1 MNTSAHPTIALL
13 QSHSLA
19 GVVQQSIEQAIL
31 SGSYPPGAKL
41 NESIFAEQLGVSRG
55 PVREAFRM
63 LDEAG
68 LVRTAKNRGVFV
80 RDITLAEAAEI
91 FEVRAALEEMVGRQ
105 LASHANTAQ
114 LTEMN
119 GMLDAMQQAVQA
131 SNADDYHQLNL
142 QFHDRLVEMTGN
154 SRLLAIYRKLIKE
167 LSLYRRLNL
176 GHTGAMP
183 TSVQGHRQI
192 VQAITSGN
200 TELAGRA
207 MANHVQGSKQRTM
220 GQVVQIPPT
229 GHTSAITG
237 GNTEP
242 QPSIKL

>member
-1 MNTSAHPTIALL
+1 MNTSTHPTIALL

-31 SGSYPPGAKL
+31 SGSYAPGAKL
-41 NESIFAEQLGVSRG
+41 NESVFVEQLGVSRG

-80 RDITLAEAAEI
+80 RDISLAEAAEI
-91 FEVRAALEEMVGRQ
+91 FEIRAALEEMVGRK
-105 LASHANTAQ
+105 LASHASSAQ
-114 LTEMN
+114 RVEMN
-119 GMLDAMQQAVQA
+119 DMLDAMQQAVED
-131 SNADDYHQLNL
+131 SNPDDYHQRNL

-167 LSLYRRLNL
+167 LSLFRRRNL
-176 GHTGAMP
+176 GHTGALPASM
-183 TSVQGHRQI
+183 QGHREI
-192 VQAITSGN
+192 VQAISSGD

-207 MANHVQGSKQRTM
+207 MAGHVQGSKHRTM
-220 GQVVQIPPT
+220 DQAMQMTST
-229 GHTSAITG
+229 GHTPATTG

-242 QPSIKL
+242 QPTNEL